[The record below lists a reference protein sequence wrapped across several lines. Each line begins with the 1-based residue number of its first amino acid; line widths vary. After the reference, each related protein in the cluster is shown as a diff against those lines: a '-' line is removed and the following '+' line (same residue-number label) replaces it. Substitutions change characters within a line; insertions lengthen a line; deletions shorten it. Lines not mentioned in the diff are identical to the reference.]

1 MSRSP
6 WTQQDTP
13 IPPANPE
20 VFIRIQGSDE
30 TPPPDHEE
38 FKRLRRFSF
47 RGIKKYLEARRKKR
61 T

>member
-6 WTQQDTP
+6 LTRQDTP
-13 IPPANPE
+13 VPRANPE
-20 VFIRIQGSDE
+20 VFIRFQGSDE
-30 TPPPDHEE
+30 APPPDHEE
-38 FKRLRRFSF
+38 FKRLQRFSF